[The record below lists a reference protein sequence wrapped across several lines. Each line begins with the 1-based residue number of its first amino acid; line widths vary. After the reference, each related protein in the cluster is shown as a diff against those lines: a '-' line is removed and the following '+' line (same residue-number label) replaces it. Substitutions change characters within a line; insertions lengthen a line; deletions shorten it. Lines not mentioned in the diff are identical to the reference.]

1 MSISSSI
8 PKTRRG
14 IQDGLRRRKWSS
26 VAAWARARG
35 YRLDV
40 TYKAIERWAE
50 RPDEM
55 PTGVK
60 THAIMTQ
67 LRQDLAE
74 PESAEVDGS

>member
-1 MSISSSI
+1 M
-8 PKTRRG
+8 
-14 IQDGLRRRKWSS
+14 
-26 VAAWARARG
+26 
-35 YRLDV
+35 